1 MSGKQRKRSR
11 KTAKDNGTR
20 METAVESYLQ
30 WALDDPRI
38 QRLRLHGSKDVGDI
52 GNVYWHGQPVCI
64 EVKWTQTMDAPQ
76 HMREAVTE
84 AGNMDSPYPWV
95 IQKKAGVGLTS
106 MHKLGQQHAYTVT
119 EVMDAMLGLSPSA
132 LRARIKPEP
141 LGRKKTMCLITLQEF
156 ALILN
161 SGLPLGPDTEDWHDS
176 ADIAYGERIMFLRGK
191 IQAFDECAAC
201 CQSMLGHSGSMP
213 SEVSNQSEDAK

>member
-11 KTAKDNGTR
+11 RTAKGNGTR

-30 WALDDPRI
+30 WALGDMRI
-38 QRLRLHGSKDVGDI
+38 QRLRLHGSKDIGDI

-76 HMREAVTE
+76 HMREAVKE

-106 MHKLGQQHAYTVT
+106 MNKLGQQHAYTT
-119 EVMDAMLGLSPSA
+119 AEVMDAMLMLSPSA

-141 LGRKKTMCLITLQEF
+141 LGRKKTMRLITLHEF

-161 SGLPLGPDTEDWHDS
+161 SGLPLGS
-176 ADIAYGERIMFLRGK
+176 
-191 IQAFDECAAC
+191 
-201 CQSMLGHSGSMP
+201 
-213 SEVSNQSEDAK
+213 DAEE

>member
-11 KTAKDNGTR
+11 RTAKDNGTR

-30 WALDDPRI
+30 WALGDMRI
-38 QRLRLHGSKDVGDI
+38 QRLRLHGSKDIGDI
-52 GNVYWHGQPVCI
+52 GNVYWHGRPVCI

-76 HMREAVTE
+76 HMREAVKE

-95 IQKKAGVGLTS
+95 VQKKAGVGLTS
-106 MHKLGQQHAYTVT
+106 MHKLGQQHAYTTT
-119 EVMDAMLGLSPSA
+119 EVMDAMLMLSPSA

-156 ALILN
+156 ALMLN
-161 SGLPLGPDTEDWHDS
+161 SGLPLGPDTE
-176 ADIAYGERIMFLRGK
+176 E
-191 IQAFDECAAC
+191 
-201 CQSMLGHSGSMP
+201 
-213 SEVSNQSEDAK
+213 

>member
-1 MSGKQRKRSR
+1 MSDKSRKRSR

-30 WALDDPRI
+30 WALGDLRI

-76 HMREAVTE
+76 HMREAIRE

-106 MHKLGQQHAYTVT
+106 MHKLGQQHAYTTT
-119 EVMDAMLGLSPSA
+119 EVMDAMLALSPPHIQTI
-132 LRARIKPEP
+132 IKPEP
-141 LGRKKTMCLITLQEF
+141 LGRKKNMRLITLQEF
-156 ALILN
+156 ASMLN
-161 SGLPLGPDTEDWHDS
+161 SGLPLGPDTE
-176 ADIAYGERIMFLRGK
+176 E
-191 IQAFDECAAC
+191 
-201 CQSMLGHSGSMP
+201 
-213 SEVSNQSEDAK
+213 

>member
-20 METAVESYLQ
+20 METAVEAYLQ

-52 GNVYWHGQPVCI
+52 GNVYWHGQP
-64 EVKWTQTMDAPQ
+64 
-76 HMREAVTE
+76 VTE

-119 EVMDAMLGLSPSA
+119 EVMDAMLRLSPSA

-161 SGLPLGPDTEDWHDS
+161 SGLPLGPDTE
-176 ADIAYGERIMFLRGK
+176 E
-191 IQAFDECAAC
+191 
-201 CQSMLGHSGSMP
+201 
-213 SEVSNQSEDAK
+213 